1 MLPTITETKHNLDST
16 TQRFECRLLYR
27 DGDYLVLCY
36 LSDRPYAAAGA
47 DLPEGSLTIGHYWP
61 ARDYI
66 VWEMYNP
73 RAELQGYYI
82 HICRNVTFGENS
94 VEWEDMAVDVWV
106 GANGTSDVLDE
117 DELEQSVQA
126 GQIRAHEARGVRDNA
141 RNVCA
146 AASGIARELRRFD
159 PRDLLTSL
167 RH

>member
-1 MLPTITETKHNLDST
+1 VLPTITETKHNLDGT

-47 DLPEGSLTIGHYWP
+47 DLPEGSLTIGHYRP

-106 GANGTSDVLDE
+106 GTNGTSDVLDE
-117 DELEQSVQA
+117 DELERSVQA
-126 GQIRAHEARGVRDNA
+126 GRIRAHEARGVRDSA
-141 RNVCA
+141 QELSA
-146 AASGIARELRRFD
+146 APFGIAEELRHFD
-159 PRDLLTSL
+159 PGDLLTSL